1 MYTIPFNYGAG
12 TAFMIPRFA
21 AEKTLGRLTK
31 WLRLLGFDTWYEFE
45 LSGKKFIETLENDRI
60 LLTRTRMIQ
69 KQFAS
74 RRLIFVE
81 SDHLVQQLKQIFD
94 ELDIQAAQT
103 RPFSRCL
110 QCNALIEK
118 VEKAV
123 IWGRVPDY
131 IFETQDRFQKCPE
144 CDRIYWPGSHTRRSL
159 EKIQQLLDL
168 NLTHKY

>member
-1 MYTIPFNYGAG
+1 
-12 TAFMIPRFA
+12 MIPRFA

-31 WLRLLGFDTWYEFE
+31 WLRLLGFDTRYEFE

-60 LLTRTRMIQ
+60 LLTRTRRIQ

-74 RRLIFVE
+74 RKLIFVE
-81 SDHLVQQLKQIFD
+81 SGHLVQQLKQIFD

-103 RPFSRCL
+103 RSFSRCL
-110 QCNALIEK
+110 QCNALIEM

-131 IFETQDRFQKCPE
+131 IFETHDRFQKCPE

-159 EKIQQLLDL
+159 EKIRQLLDL
-168 NLTHKY
+168 NLSQK